1 MSVGAGKEVGVGS
14 STAAIACTASAA
26 IAGTASTEI
35 VGTSS
40 TEIVGTAS
48 TETVGTASAE
58 IVGTASTETA
68 GTASAEIVD
77 GIAGMILED
86 IHPQGSS
93 HATGE
98 ILRGRAAATYY
109 SPADEE
115 NTMFND
121 IGAVKL
127 IAKILDPLNV
137 NHNNMVPSSKV
148 TVKMNPN
155 LGPILD
161 NISQHYPAIKGIC

>member
-1 MSVGAGKEVGVGS
+1 MGS
-14 STAAIACTASAA
+14 STAAIAGTASAE
-26 IAGTASTEI
+26 IAGTASAEI

-40 TEIVGTAS
+40 TEIA
-48 TETVGTASAE
+48 GTASAG
-58 IVGTASTETA
+58 IVGTASRETA

-93 HATGE
+93 HATGG

-121 IGAVKL
+121 IGAAKL
-127 IAKILDPLNV
+127 IAKIYTSDLDPLNV
-137 NHNNMVPSSKV
+137 NHDNMVPSSKV